1 MACNAHR
8 HLKGLCILKLTRGSF
23 TDGDLRV
30 LTGLTALRSLS
41 LKECNNITD
50 KGLKAVVVPLSK
62 ESLAQVNVQG
72 CSRLTS
78 LSLVSLK
85 QESKATS
92 ECANSEQCD
101 VE

>member
-92 ECANSEQCD
+92 ECANS
-101 VE
+101 